1 MDQYTIYIVVSFICI
16 ALACC
21 FCRDDDDDGI
31 DIRFRDDA
39 IIIDEES
46 RENASDIMIEIVNV
60 GDDRFKDGD
69 DRFKDGDDRFSE
81 FYGDHNNV
89 REYGEI

>member
-21 FCRDDDDDGI
+21 FCRDDDDGI
-31 DIRFRDDA
+31 DIRFRDDT

-46 RENASDIMIEIVNV
+46 QENVSEIMIEIDN
-60 GDDRFKDGD
+60 DN
-69 DRFKDGDDRFSE
+69 DDRFSE
-81 FYGDHNNV
+81 FYGDHDDV
-89 REYGEI
+89 RGYSEI

>member
-46 RENASDIMIEIVNV
+46 QENVSDIMIEINNDD
-60 GDDRFKDGD
+60 DDRFKVDD
-69 DRFKDGDDRFSE
+69 DRFKVDDDRFSE
-81 FYGDHNNV
+81 FYGDHDDV
-89 REYGEI
+89 RGFSEI

>member
-16 ALACC
+16 ALAGC
-21 FCRDDDDDGI
+21 FCRDDDDGI

-46 RENASDIMIEIVNV
+46 QENASDIMIEIDNDN
-60 GDDRFKDGD
+60 DDRFKVDD
-69 DRFKDGDDRFSE
+69 DRFKVDDDRFSE
-81 FYGDHNNV
+81 FYGDHDDV
-89 REYGEI
+89 RGYSEI

>member
-21 FCRDDDDDGI
+21 FCRDDDDGI
-31 DIRFRDDA
+31 DIRFRDDT

-46 RENASDIMIEIVNV
+46 RENASDIMIEIDNDD
-60 GDDRFKDGD
+60 DDRFKVDD
-69 DRFKDGDDRFSE
+69 DRFKVDDVEFSE
-81 FYGDHNNV
+81 FYGDHGDV
-89 REYGEI
+89 RGYGEI

>member
-1 MDQYTIYIVVSFICI
+1 MDQYTTIYIVVSFICI

-21 FCRDDDDDGI
+21 FCRDDDGI

-46 RENASDIMIEIVNV
+46 QENASDIMIEIDNDD
-60 GDDRFKDGD
+60 DDRFKVDD
-69 DRFKDGDDRFSE
+69 DRFKVDGDRFSE
-81 FYGDHNNV
+81 FYGDHDDV
-89 REYGEI
+89 RGYGEI

>member
-46 RENASDIMIEIVNV
+46 QENEEIIDNEEHQENH
-60 GDDRFKDGD
+60 RTLK
-69 DRFKDGDDRFSE
+69 
-81 FYGDHNNV
+81 
-89 REYGEI
+89 I

>member
-21 FCRDDDDDGI
+21 FCRDDDDGI

-46 RENASDIMIEIVNV
+46 QENASDIMIEIDNDN
-60 GDDRFKDGD
+60 DDRFKVDD
-69 DRFKDGDDRFSE
+69 DRFKVDDDRFSE
-81 FYGDHNNV
+81 FYGDHDDV
-89 REYGEI
+89 RGYSEI